1 VPLPIFLLNAITGGH
16 GEKFTSDKI
25 KKLLTSKDHSPLLER
40 RRALVILSRIRLM
53 ALLGAALYIVGSGID
68 YSNFDSATVKSM
80 LAYRGSASV
89 LLLLLV
95 FAIRKGETLNTA
107 YRALAIFFA
116 INIIFQGLFQPLI
129 LPQYMQSIHDLA
141 TAGYAIFPFLIVV
154 CISVFPLTA
163 KEAFLL
169 SVLFFTAEL
178 LILALMPDQANPE
191 PGLGILLSIICAS
204 ALCSFS
210 AVSQLSYMVSLV
222 EQASIDALTDCYS
235 RNSGEEILDV
245 QFRIARRQKSH
256 LSVIFLD
263 LDDFKIVND
272 NFGHD
277 AGDKVLAS
285 AAENIRHILRESD
298 VLIRWGGEEFLMLLP
313 HTDSQGTTKAI
324 RRLQAHGL
332 GIKPDGHPLTAS
344 MGVAE
349 LLSSKTENWS
359 DLVDLADEQMYLA
372 KYAGKNDFSV
382 HSADD
387 EAVVA

>member
-1 VPLPIFLLNAITGGH
+1 MPLPVFLLNAITGGH
-16 GEKFTSDKI
+16 GEKLTSEKI
-25 KKLLTSKDHSPLLER
+25 GHLLTTKDHTPFLER
-40 RRALVILSRIRLM
+40 RRAHVILSRIRLM
-53 ALLGAALYIVGSGID
+53 AFVGAALYILGSGID
-68 YSNFDSATVKSM
+68 YFYFDSATVTSM
-80 LAYRGSASV
+80 LAYRSCATI

-95 FAIRKGETLNTA
+95 FAIQKGETLSAA

-141 TAGYAIFPFLIVV
+141 TSGYAIFPFLIVV

-178 LILALMPDQANPE
+178 IILALMPDQANPE

-210 AVSQLSYMVSLV
+210 AISQLSYMVSLV

-235 RNSGEEILDV
+235 RSSGEEILDV
-245 QFRIARRQKSH
+245 QFRIARRQKTH

-277 AGDKVLAS
+277 AGDKVLTS
-285 AAENIRHILRESD
+285 AAENIRYILRESD
-298 VLIRWGGEEFLMLLP
+298 ILIRWGGEEFVMVLP
-313 HTDSQGTTKAI
+313 HTDSHGAAKAI
-324 RRLQAHGL
+324 RRMQLHGL
-332 GIKPDGHPLTAS
+332 GTKPDGRPLTAS

-349 LLSSKTENWS
+349 LLTSEPESWS
-359 DLVDLADEQMYLA
+359 DLIDLADEQMYLA
-372 KYAGKNDFSV
+372 KYAGKNDFSI
-382 HSADD
+382 HTADSKT
-387 EAVVA
+387 VVA